1 MAQADYV
8 LTDSSGF
15 IFDAIHMNKRVIL
28 LSWPEMTSLLDGQQ
42 SFSTPDSADQR
53 IRDVLPVAQDIQ
65 ALRSALSDA
74 FDWTALEAPLAEIR
88 HHYCDAFM
96 DGQAGQGPLKRS
108 WHYLRK
114 QIVSIQMLSY
124 IVYRKNCLT
133 NS

>member
-96 DGQAGQGPLKRS
+96 DGQAGQRAAKE
-108 WHYLRK
+108 
-114 QIVSIQMLSY
+114 IVAL
-124 IVYRKNCLT
+124 LT
-133 NS
+133 EADSVHTNALLHSLQKKLFN